1 MSQIARQYETVNTVN
16 ASRFKGDVDNIAA
29 ATERNVSEN
38 TFEQRT
44 WGLYGEAFVNYDNR
58 LFINAG
64 LRRDASN
71 LIGSNVASIYYP
83 SLSVAYNWKIKSSV
97 LHMVRVDVFLIPQ
110 MHAHLTLWTAYLHT
124 DPLSNRSLKATQI

>member
-1 MSQIARQYETVNTVN
+1 MNTIN

-83 SLSVAYNWKIKSSV
+83 SLSVAYNLENQKFRLAYGESGR
-97 LHMVRVDVFLIPQ
+97 LPYPTDARTFLRYGRHICIRTHCQ
-110 MHAHLTLWTAYLHT
+110 TTV
-124 DPLSNRSLKATQI
+124 